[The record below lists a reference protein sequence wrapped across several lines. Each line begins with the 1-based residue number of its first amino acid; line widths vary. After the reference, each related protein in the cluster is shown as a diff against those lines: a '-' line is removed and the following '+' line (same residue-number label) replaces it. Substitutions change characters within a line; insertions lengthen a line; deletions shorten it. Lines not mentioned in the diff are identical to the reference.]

1 MWSISKEDLLLLLKI
16 ILVIENKYTRIGR
29 GNMVK
34 KSNKKGLVSD
44 SKTYYKNIVFKRV
57 LDLHQNS
64 QLD

>member
-1 MWSISKEDLLLLLKI
+1 
-16 ILVIENKYTRIGR
+16 
-29 GNMVK
+29 MVK